1 MTSGLVLRIESGS
14 HWEWDEITVKED
26 FEDLELEDKYAF
38 ALGWYTA
45 LGEKIHIVWRYIS
58 GYETQIYLS
67 DNAVEASQIF
77 RRLTTEQLD
86 EVDEED
92 KEKMLTVLE
101 KYGGP
106 LRTKH
111 W

>member
-1 MTSGLVLRIESGS
+1 MASGLVLRIESGS
-14 HWEWDEITVKED
+14 HWEWDEVDIKED

-45 LGEKIHIVWRYIS
+45 LDGKIHIVWRYIS
-58 GYETQIYLS
+58 DYEIQIYLC
-67 DNAVEASQIF
+67 DNIVDASQIF

-92 KEKMLTVLE
+92 KKKMLTVLE

-106 LRTKH
+106 LRAEH
-111 W
+111 